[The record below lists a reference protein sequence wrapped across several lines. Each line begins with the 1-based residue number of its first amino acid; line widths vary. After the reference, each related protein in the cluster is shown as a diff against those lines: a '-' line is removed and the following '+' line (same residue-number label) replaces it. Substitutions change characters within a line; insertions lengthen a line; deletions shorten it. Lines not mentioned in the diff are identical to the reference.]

1 MIMKYDKR
9 ILLGLQT
16 TYYTDY
22 YRIKINVFR
31 CSVKGKGI
39 RGEKNS
45 QKELINTIIWP
56 VIGKSTAVVFF
67 LRRKSEA
74 TVILFS

>member
-1 MIMKYDKR
+1 MLNV
-9 ILLGLQT
+9 LLGLKT
-16 TYYTDY
+16 TYYADY
-22 YRIKINVFR
+22 YRIKINVFW

-45 QKELINTIIWP
+45 QKELINTIMWP
-56 VIGKSTAVVFF
+56 VIGKITVVVFF

-74 TVILFS
+74 TVILF